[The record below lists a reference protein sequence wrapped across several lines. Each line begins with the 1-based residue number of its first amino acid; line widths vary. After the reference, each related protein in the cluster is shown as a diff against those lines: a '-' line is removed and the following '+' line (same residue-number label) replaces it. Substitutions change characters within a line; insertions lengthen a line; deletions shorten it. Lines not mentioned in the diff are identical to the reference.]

1 MRRTERELRKTAL
14 EYLDIVGL
22 ADRPHDRAD
31 SLPYGL
37 QRKLE
42 IARALALQPKLL
54 LLDEPAAGMNPEES
68 LALAELIRQIRDRF
82 ELSVLL
88 IEHHMDVVMELCDHI
103 VVINFGEWLAEG
115 TPDAIQNNKA
125 VLEAYLGEGL
135 RTCLRSGIST
145 SSTARSTPSGTS
157 PLEVRKGHI
166 VSMVGANGAGKST
179 LMMTIARI
187 LKQRSGTILVEGQP
201 LPSEPSEVLGHGVC
215 LVPERRRLYANLTVR
230 ENPDHGCL
238 PAPGQAGHCPGHGE
252 DVRPLPDPAHPG
264 QAVCRDPV
272 RRRAADAGHRP
283 RPHGPAEVSAPGR
296 TVLGDWRRWSSR
308 RCSKRSSR
316 FARRA

>member
-1 MRRTERELRKTAL
+1 MANVLEVKNLTKHFGGIIACHDLSFAAQAGHITGVIGPNGAGKTTIFNLVTGVYKPTGGDILFQGQPIGGRQPDYVVKQGITRTFQNIRLFKNLSLLENVVVALDLNRTSYRMFAALTRLGGVRRTERELRKTAL

-125 VLEAYLGEGL
+125 VLEAYLGEDY
-135 RTCLRSGIST
+135 
-145 SSTARSTPSGTS
+145 
-157 PLEVRKGHI
+157 
-166 VSMVGANGAGKST
+166 
-179 LMMTIARI
+179 
-187 LKQRSGTILVEGQP
+187 
-201 LPSEPSEVLGHGVC
+201 
-215 LVPERRRLYANLTVR
+215 ERA
-230 ENPDHGCL
+230 
-238 PAPGQAGHCPGHGE
+238 
-252 DVRPLPDPAHPG
+252 
-264 QAVCRDPV
+264 
-272 RRRAADAGHRP
+272 
-283 RPHGPAEVSAPGR
+283 
-296 TVLGDWRRWSSR
+296 
-308 RCSKRSSR
+308 
-316 FARRA
+316 